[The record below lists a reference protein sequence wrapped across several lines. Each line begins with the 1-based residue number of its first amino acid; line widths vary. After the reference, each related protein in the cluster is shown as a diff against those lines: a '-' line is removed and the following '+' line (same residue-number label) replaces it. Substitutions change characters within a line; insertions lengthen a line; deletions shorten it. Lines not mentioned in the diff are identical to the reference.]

1 MRHDISP
8 LAARIALDIIG
19 RIESGRLRGG
29 DALRE
34 TALAEAHQVSR
45 SPIRE
50 TLRAL
55 TAAKLTR
62 HQPNR
67 GTVVT
72 DGIKPETL
80 KRARQ
85 RFAQSN
91 DDEPYRRIAADH
103 LAGILPTE
111 CTEAEISR
119 RYKLGRAKTRHII
132 AHIAQEGWIERRP
145 GYGWAFLPVLT
156 TPQAFSSSY
165 RFRLVLEPAA
175 LLEPTFKID
184 EQAFARFRAAQQAL
198 VDGDIQTT
206 SSVELFR
213 LGSAFHE
220 MLAKC
225 SGNPFFFDALQRIN
239 RLRRL
244 IEYRAM
250 VDTAHFIEQAHE
262 HLKIMDLIESGDMEA
277 AASFLARHLET
288 ARAVKLEVLTSGKRH
303 ADSATAKVHF

>member
-19 RIESGRLRGG
+19 RIEGGRLHGG

-34 TALAEAHQVSR
+34 TALAETHQVSR

-50 TLRAL
+50 ALRAL
-55 TAAKLTR
+55 TTAKLTR
-62 HQPNR
+62 HHANR
-67 GTVVT
+67 GTVIA
-72 DGIKPETL
+72 DHIKPEAL
-80 KRARQ
+80 KRARE
-85 RFAQSN
+85 RFTRSD

-103 LAGILPTE
+103 LAGTLPTE

-119 RYKLGRAKTRHII
+119 RYKLGRAKTRHVI
-132 AHIAQEGWIERRP
+132 ARIAQEGWIERRP
-145 GYGWAFLPVLT
+145 GYGWAFQPVLT

-165 RFRLVLEPAA
+165 RFRLALEPAA
-175 LLEPTFKID
+175 LLQPTFKID

-198 VDGDIQTT
+198 VDGRIYTM

-250 VDTAHFIEQAHE
+250 VDTAHFIGQARE
-262 HLKIMDLIESGDMEA
+262 HLKIMDLIEGGDMDA
-277 AASFLARHLET
+277 AAAFLARHLET
-288 ARAVKLEVLTSGKRH
+288 ARSVKLEVLTSGKGR
-303 ADSATAKVHF
+303 ANSATAQVHF

>member
-1 MRHDISP
+1 MRRVVSP
-8 LAARIALDIIG
+8 LAARIALDIIR
-19 RIESGRLRGG
+19 RIESGRLRSG

-50 TLRAL
+50 ALRAL
-55 TAAKLTR
+55 TAAKLAQ
-62 HQPNR
+62 HHLNR
-67 GTVVT
+67 GTVVAS
-72 DGIKPETL
+72 DIKPEL
-80 KRARQ
+80 LERARQ
-85 RFAQSN
+85 RFAQS
-91 DDEPYRRIAADH
+91 DDEESYRRIAADH

-111 CTEAEISR
+111 CTEAEIGR
-119 RYKLGRAKTRHII
+119 RYKLGRAKVRHVV
-132 AHIAQEGWIERRP
+132 ARIAQEGWIERRP

-165 RFRLVLEPAA
+165 RFRLALEPAA

-184 EQAFARFRAAQQAL
+184 EQSFVRFRAEQQAL
-198 VDGDIQTT
+198 VDGGIHTT
-206 SSVELFR
+206 SSIELFR
-213 LGSAFHE
+213 LGSRFHE

-250 VDTAHFIEQAHE
+250 VNTTHFIDQARE

-288 ARAVKLEVLTSGKRH
+288 ARAVKLEVLTSGKRR
-303 ADSATAKVHF
+303 ANTATVHVHF

>member
-1 MRHDISP
+1 MRHPISP
-8 LAARIALDIIG
+8 LAARIALDVIA
-19 RIESGRLRGG
+19 RIDGGRLRSG

-34 TALAEAHQVSR
+34 AALAETHQVSR
-45 SPIRE
+45 SPVRE
-50 TLRAL
+50 ALQAL

-62 HQPNR
+62 HHPNR
-67 GTVVT
+67 GAVVADDIT
-72 DGIKPETL
+72 QDGL
-80 KRARQ
+80 KRAR
-85 RFAQSN
+85 RYFTQSD
-91 DDEPYRRIAADH
+91 DDEPYRKIAADH

-132 AHIAQEGWIERRP
+132 ARIAQEGWIERRP

-156 TPQAFSSSY
+156 TPQAFSSGY
-165 RFRLVLEPAA
+165 RFRLALEPAA

-184 EQAFARFRAAQQAL
+184 EPAFARFRAAQRAL
-198 VDGDIQTT
+198 IDGGIYTT

-213 LGSAFHE
+213 LGAAFHE

-250 VDTAHFIEQAHE
+250 VNTAHFIDQAHE
-262 HLKIMDLIESGDMEA
+262 HLNIMDLVESGDMEA
-277 AASFLARHLET
+277 AAAFLASHLET
-288 ARAVKLEVLTSGKRH
+288 ARAVKLEVLTSGKRRANSETVH
-303 ADSATAKVHF
+303 VHF